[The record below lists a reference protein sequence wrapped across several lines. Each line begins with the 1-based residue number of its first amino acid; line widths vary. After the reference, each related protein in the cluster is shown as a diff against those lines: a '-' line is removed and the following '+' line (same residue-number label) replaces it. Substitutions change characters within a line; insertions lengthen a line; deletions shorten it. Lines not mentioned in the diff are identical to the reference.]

1 MMKKIILICFLIA
14 SILEANGQ
22 DNLLNEI
29 NNFPK
34 EKIYL
39 HTNTNFFLTGEQ
51 ILYKL
56 YCLDAK
62 ENGFSKLS
70 KIGYVEVINENNESI
85 FKQKINLIN
94 SEGNGEIFLDSS
106 IKTGTYKLISYTQWM
121 RNSQSFFEETIY
133 IVNPFS
139 AKLKIADYIN
149 KNNFEPINISNTSI
163 LTLKLNKK
171 LFSKREKVIVHF
183 KNTNESKTSVSTRRV
198 DEIKILKEKN
208 TISFLNDVKSSNF
221 KSKKT
226 YLPELRGELYHGN
239 ITSEKNKNISNQKIG
254 ISYVGKNKI
263 TKISTTDEK
272 GSFYFNINK
281 PSDSDNIIVEV
292 LNVPKEDYK
301 IQIDLNNDLE
311 KKFANFEEL
320 FLTEGLRE
328 LIKKKSEYLQ
338 IENAYNSVK
347 QSTLKT
353 PENNKYV
360 FNNNQN
366 NVIYVL
372 DNYTRF
378 KTVKEVVVEILQ
390 DVWLTKNKNDYSFH
404 LRDINLES
412 NNELE
417 TLLMVD
423 GYLVHNH
430 NDFVFYDALKIKS
443 IEIIKEKYVFGSKIY
458 QGIIN
463 IETLTNNFK
472 PLVNS
477 QNIFSLLKPLREKKY
492 YHPDYSK
499 NTNLRTPDFRTQLYW
514 NPNLNSSTKEF
525 SFYTSD
531 VTGTYKILIEGFTK
545 YGKPIHEELIFEVK

>member
-94 SEGNGEIFLDSS
+94 GEGNGELFLDSS

-139 AKLKIADYIN
+139 AKLKIADSIN

>member
-1 MMKKIILICFLIA
+1 MKKIILICFLIA

-301 IQIDLNNDLE
+301 IQIDLNNALE

>member
-1 MMKKIILICFLIA
+1 MKKIILICFLIA